1 MRRGC
6 GGTSPRAQRE
16 VYSLL
21 SDRVSRQKIQL
32 ARRQR
37 GRAQTALISRD
48 KLQANQSQLSTS
60 GGNKNNHGLLFV
72 IVQDKKENDSGVKV
86 FGQGEMFTSQDGSV
100 RLAVPLIHSLEFEMF
115 TSKTSR
121 RKFFSISFFLK

>member
-1 MRRGC
+1 MGVGGRG
-6 GGTSPRAQRE
+6 GSSPRARRE

-37 GRAQTALISRD
+37 GRVQTALISRD

-60 GGNKNNHGLLFV
+60 GGNKNNQGLLFFV
-72 IVQDKKENDSGVKV
+72 FVWDKKERDEGVKV
-86 FGQGEMFTSQDGSV
+86 FGRGNVFPSHDGAA
-100 RLAVPLIHSLEFEMF
+100 RLTVPLIYSEE
-115 TSKTSR
+115 
-121 RKFFSISFFLK
+121 IWDVLKQNI